1 MEDIH
6 PEKSLSFIKDKESVL
21 CGVAL
26 VTPKCGIT
34 ISEPLKDYVNK
45 PIAAGTLYIGM
56 GIEPSKGNYEN
67 FLHSVR
73 KVANYQEKKDT
84 LDDHLIAIVIV
95 SNTA

>member
-6 PEKSLSFIKDKESVL
+6 PEKSLSFIKNKESVL

-34 ISEPLKDYVNK
+34 ISKPLKNYVNK
-45 PIAAGTLYIGM
+45 EIAAGTLFIGIGM
-56 GIEPSKGNYEN
+56 EPSKEKYEN
-67 FLHSVR
+67 FLHSVSR
-73 KVANYQEKKDT
+73 VASYKEKKDT
-84 LDDHLIAIVIV
+84 PDDRLIAIVIV